1 MLLGRVPDGCERQ
14 LIQKLVFFFFFQKL
28 VFNKKTIV
36 KSFQWW
42 FSTMGEGA
50 LCAPFCISSFLSCFI
65 LSWSCIT
72 FYFLFEPFWYGEQL
86 MILFSKKKKKQ
97 LMILIIN
104 QSWKTI
110 WTNLLQILLCIF
122 SKYCYQKY
130 SFFNILN
137 VWAYIEYKWMIFR
150 KIFKSIKKKK
160 IYIRLGIKYKQ

>member
-14 LIQKLVFFFFFQKL
+14 LIQKLVFFFFQKL

-36 KSFQWW
+36 KSIQWW

-50 LCAPFCISSFLSCFI
+50 LCAMFCISSFLSCFI
-65 LSWSCIT
+65 LSWSRIT

-86 MILFSKKKKKQ
+86 MILFSKKKKK
-97 LMILIIN
+97 IDDSNNN

-130 SFFNILN
+130 CFL
-137 VWAYIEYKWMIFR
+137 IF
-150 KIFKSIKKKK
+150 
-160 IYIRLGIKYKQ
+160 